1 MPVPPGS
8 LPYPPAL
15 SDRVHNLLLDLI
27 AAVLGLGGLFVVAEA
42 LFLDEETGFGVFR
55 QLLVGIL
62 ILAVARGFK
71 QRKGW
76 AFLAFSISLLVGW
89 LVELT
94 RAIVAF
100 EEGGMA
106 AAKAATLSWLLVT
119 LLIAYLGRW
128 SMERRFRPHLD
139 VD

>member
-1 MPVPPGS
+1 
-8 LPYPPAL
+8 L

-27 AAVLGLGGLFVVAEA
+27 AVVLGLGGLFVVAEA
-42 LFLDEETGFGVFR
+42 FGEESGFGIFR
-55 QLLVGIL
+55 QLLIGIL
-62 ILAVARGFK
+62 VLAVARGFK

-76 AFLAFSISLLVGW
+76 AFLVFSIALLVGW

-119 LLIAYLGRW
+119 LLIGYLGRW